1 MRINDSIKTAILGL
15 RHAKT
20 RSALTMLGIVI
31 GISSVILLMSI
42 GTSAQRMIIDQVEG
56 IGSNLVFVIPGGTP
70 KNSKA
75 ASPASVLGVIIKTLN
90 ERDLEAFKREPSINN
105 VAADNHGQARIVYG
119 SNDVSVTYSGVT
131 GDYFN
136 IINLKVGKGNPI
148 TRNDDEA
155 LNKVAVLGPKIAE
168 TLFGNVDPIG
178 KSIRMK
184 GLSFR
189 VTGILDK
196 KGMGVMGADL
206 DNMVFIPMSVSQKQ
220 LLGTNYYGSLVVEAK
235 SEYTIDFVKSR
246 MTSILRQNHNN
257 NTDPDKDDFTIR
269 TQEDVL
275 AILGTITSVLKIFL
289 TSIAAI
295 SLIVG
300 GIGIMNIMLVSVI
313 ERTREIGLRKALGA
327 TNSDIMQQFLTEAI
341 IVTSIGGLIG
351 ILFGALLTI
360 IAYFGISYTLDGWVF
375 ALPVSAIVLGL
386 SVAFGTGLIFGI
398 YPAKQAAKKNP
409 IEALRYE

>member
-1 MRINDSIKTAILGL
+1 
-15 RHAKT
+15 
-20 RSALTMLGIVI
+20 MLGIVI

-70 KNSKA
+70 KNSK
-75 ASPASVLGVIIKTLN
+75 SSPPASILGIVIKTLN
-90 ERDLEAFKREPSINN
+90 EKDLEDFRREPSINN
-105 VAADNHGQARIVYG
+105 VAADNHGQARVVYG
-119 SNDVSVTYSGVT
+119 SNDVSATYSGVT

-148 TRNDDEA
+148 TRNDDKA
-155 LNKVAVLGPKIAE
+155 LNKVTVLGPEIAK
-168 TLFGNVDPIG
+168 TLFGSVDPIG

-189 VTGILDK
+189 VTGVLDE
-196 KGMGVMGADL
+196 KGLGVFGADL

-220 LLGTNYYGSLVVEAK
+220 LLGTNYYRSMTVEAK
-235 SEYTIDFVKSR
+235 SEYTIEFVKSR
-246 MTSILRQNHNN
+246 MTSILRQNHNI
-257 NTDPDKDDFTIR
+257 TDPDKDDFTIR

-275 AILGTITSVLKIFL
+275 SLLGNITSILKIFL

-295 SLIVG
+295 SLVVG

-327 TNSDIMQQFLTEAI
+327 TNNDILQQFLTEAI
-341 IVTSIGGLIG
+341 IITSIGGIIG
-351 ILFGALLTI
+351 ILFGALLTV
-360 IAYFGISYTLDGWVF
+360 IAYFGISYAVDGWVF
-375 ALPVSAIVLGL
+375 ALPFSAIALGFL
-386 SVAFGTGLIFGI
+386 VASGTGLIFGI
-398 YPAKQAAKKNP
+398 YPARQAAKKNP

>member
-1 MRINDSIKTAILGL
+1 
-15 RHAKT
+15 
-20 RSALTMLGIVI
+20 MLGIVI

-70 KNSKA
+70 KNSK
-75 ASPASVLGVIIKTLN
+75 SSPPASILGIVIKTLN
-90 ERDLEAFKREPSINN
+90 EKDLEDFRREPSINN
-105 VAADNHGQARIVYG
+105 VAADNHGQARVVYG
-119 SNDVSVTYSGVT
+119 SNDVSATYSGVT

-148 TRNDDEA
+148 TRNDDKA
-155 LNKVAVLGPKIAE
+155 LNKVTVLGPEIAK
-168 TLFGNVDPIG
+168 TLFGSVDPIG

-189 VTGILDK
+189 VTGVLDE
-196 KGMGVMGADL
+196 KGLGVFGADL

-220 LLGTNYYGSLVVEAK
+220 LLGTNYYRSMTVEAK
-235 SEYTIDFVKSR
+235 SEYTIEFVKSR
-246 MTSILRQNHNN
+246 MTSILRQNHNI
-257 NTDPDKDDFTIR
+257 TDPDKDDFTIR

-275 AILGTITSVLKIFL
+275 SLLGNITSILKIFL

-295 SLIVG
+295 SLVVG

-327 TNSDIMQQFLTEAI
+327 TNNDILQQFLTEAI
-341 IVTSIGGLIG
+341 II
-351 ILFGALLTI
+351 
-360 IAYFGISYTLDGWVF
+360 
-375 ALPVSAIVLGL
+375 
-386 SVAFGTGLIFGI
+386 
-398 YPAKQAAKKNP
+398 
-409 IEALRYE
+409 

>member
-1 MRINDSIKTAILGL
+1 MRVNDSIKTAVLGL

-70 KNSKA
+70 KNSKSA
-75 ASPASVLGVIIKTLN
+75 PPASILGVVIKTLN
-90 ERDLEAFKREPSINN
+90 EKDLEDFRREPSINN
-105 VAADNHGQARIVYG
+105 AAADNHGQARVIYG
-119 SNDVSVTYSGVT
+119 SNDVSAIYSGVT

-136 IINLKVGKGNPI
+136 IINLKIGKGSPI
-148 TRNDDEA
+148 TKNDDEA
-155 LNKVAVLGPKIAE
+155 LNKVAVLGPKIAK
-168 TLFGNVDPIG
+168 TLFGSVDPIG
-178 KSIRMK
+178 KNIRMK
-184 GLSFR
+184 GLAFR
-189 VTGILDK
+189 VAGVLEE
-196 KGMGVMGADL
+196 KGLGVFGADL

-220 LLGTNYYGSLVVEAK
+220 LLGTNYYGSVSVEAK
-235 SEYTIDFVKSR
+235 SEYTIEFVKSR
-246 MTSILRQNHNN
+246 MTSILRQNHNI
-257 NTDPDKDDFTIR
+257 TDPDKDDFTIR

-275 AILGTITSVLKIFL
+275 SLLGNITSILKIFL

-295 SLIVG
+295 SLVVG

-327 TNSDIMQQFLTEAI
+327 TNNDILQQFLTEAI
-341 IVTSIGGLIG
+341 IITSIGGIIG
-351 ILFGALLTI
+351 ILFGALLTV
-360 IAYFGISYTLDGWVF
+360 IAYFGISYAVDGWVF
-375 ALPVSAIVLGL
+375 ALPFSAIALGFL
-386 SVAFGTGLIFGI
+386 VASGTGLIFGI

>member
-1 MRINDSIKTAILGL
+1 MKIQDALKTSITGL
-15 RHAKT
+15 KHAKT

-56 IGSNLVFVIPGGTP
+56 IGSNLIFVIPGGTP
-70 KNSKA
+70 KNSKS
-75 ASPASVLGVIIKTLN
+75 ASPASVLGIVIKTLN
-90 ERDLEAFKREPSINN
+90 ERDIEAFKREPSISKA
-105 VAADNHGQARIVYG
+105 AADNAGRTRVIYG
-119 SNDVSVTYSGVT
+119 NNDISVTYYGVT
-131 GDYFN
+131 GDYFSIVN
-136 IINLKVGKGNPI
+136 IDVDKGNLI
-148 TRNDDEA
+148 TKNDDES
-155 LNKVAVLGPKIAE
+155 LNKVAVLGPEIAK
-168 TLFGNVDPIG
+168 TLFGNVNPVG

-184 GLSFR
+184 GLPFK
-189 VTGILDK
+189 VV
-196 KGMGVMGADL
+196 GVIQEEGLGVFGADL
-206 DNMVFIPMSVSQKQ
+206 NNMIFIPMSVSQKQ
-220 LLGTNYYGSLVVEAK
+220 MLGTNYYSSVVVEAK

-246 MTSILRQNHNN
+246 MTSILRQNHNI
-257 NTDPDKDDFTIR
+257 TDPDKDDFTIR

-275 AILGTITSVLKIFL
+275 SILGTITSVLKIFL

-341 IVTSIGGLIG
+341 IVTSIGGIIG
-351 ILFGALLTI
+351 ILFGAALTA
-360 IAYFGISYTLDGWVF
+360 IAYVGISYAIDGWVF
-375 ALPVSAIVLGL
+375 ALPFSAIALGL
-386 SVAFGTGLIFGI
+386 LVAFGTGLIFGI
-398 YPAKQAAKKNP
+398 YPARQAAKKNP

>member
-1 MRINDSIKTAILGL
+1 MRVNDSIKTAVLGL

-20 RSALTMLGIVI
+20 RSSLTMLGIVI

-70 KNSKA
+70 KNSK
-75 ASPASVLGVIIKTLN
+75 SSPPASILGIVIKTLN
-90 ERDLEAFKREPSINN
+90 EKDLEDFRREPSINN
-105 VAADNHGQARIVYG
+105 VAADNHGQARVVYG
-119 SNDVSVTYSGVT
+119 SNDVSATYSGVT

-148 TRNDDEA
+148 TRNDDKA
-155 LNKVAVLGPKIAE
+155 LNKVTVLGPEIAK
-168 TLFGNVDPIG
+168 TLFGSVDPIG

-189 VTGILDK
+189 VTGVLDE
-196 KGMGVMGADL
+196 KGLGVFGADL

-220 LLGTNYYGSLVVEAK
+220 LLGTNYYRSMTVEAK
-235 SEYTIDFVKSR
+235 SEYTIEFVKSR
-246 MTSILRQNHNN
+246 MTSILRQNHNI
-257 NTDPDKDDFTIR
+257 TDPDKDDFTIR

-275 AILGTITSVLKIFL
+275 SLLGNITSILKIFL

-295 SLIVG
+295 SLVVG

-327 TNSDIMQQFLTEAI
+327 TNNDILQQFLTEAI
-341 IVTSIGGLIG
+341 IITSIGGIIG
-351 ILFGALLTI
+351 ILFGALLTV
-360 IAYFGISYTLDGWVF
+360 IAYFGISYAVDGWVF
-375 ALPVSAIVLGL
+375 ALPFSAIALGFL
-386 SVAFGTGLIFGI
+386 VASGTGLIFGI
-398 YPAKQAAKKNP
+398 YPARQAAKKNP

>member
-1 MRINDSIKTAILGL
+1 MRVNDSIKTAVLGL

-42 GTSAQRMIIDQVEG
+42 GTSAQKMIIDQVEG

-70 KNSKA
+70 KNSKT
-75 ASPASVLGVIIKTLN
+75 ASPASVLGVVIKTLN
-90 ERDLEAFKREPSINN
+90 ERDLEAFRREPSISN
-105 VAADNHGQARIVYG
+105 VAADNHGQARVVYG
-119 SNDVSVTYSGVT
+119 SNDVSATYSGVS

-136 IINLKVGKGNPI
+136 IIKLKVGKGSPI
-148 TRNDDEA
+148 TKNDDES
-155 LNKVAVLGPKIAE
+155 LNKVAVLGPKISE
-168 TLFGNVDPIG
+168 TLFGNVNPIG
-178 KSIRMK
+178 KSVRMK
-184 GLSFR
+184 GLTFR
-189 VTGILDK
+189 IAGVLDK
-196 KGMGVMGADL
+196 EGMGIMGADL

-246 MTSILRQNHNN
+246 MTSILRQNHNI
-257 NTDPDKDDFTIR
+257 TDPDKDDFTIR

-295 SLIVG
+295 SLVVG

-341 IVTSIGGLIG
+341 IVTSIGGIIG
-351 ILFGALLTI
+351 ILFGAALTT
-360 IAYFGISYTLDGWVF
+360 IAYFGISYALDGWVF
-375 ALPVSAIVLGL
+375 ALPISAIALGL